1 MYYWNKIIRN
11 NIYIFDSH
19 DMDINPIEGDKCF
32 LIVHHVQ
39 NKSIITKTVKKL
51 LDLGYRYFNIF
62 GQKAIGWKI
71 IIKNNSDEGMKV
83 KIEASRVA
91 RDEMSYNLAMM
102 SVMEP
107 NKNNLVISDD
117 ENFTEYLI
125 EDLEEIFSGKSRF
138 TTSDWQK
145 FRSGFEFIYN
155 DKDGIVSITDEVV
168 IGYLG
173 EEWFLTTISDAFR
186 KKIFDGKSFNDIY
199 GVKI

>member
-19 DMDINPIEGDKCF
+19 DMDIDPIEGDKCF

-39 NKSIITKTVKKL
+39 KKSIIIETVKKL

-62 GQKAIGWKI
+62 GEKAIGWKKAI
-71 IIKNNSDEGMKV
+71 ENNFDEGQKI

-91 RDEMSYNLAMM
+91 REEMSYNLAMM
-102 SVMEP
+102 SSMEP

-117 ENFTEYLI
+117 EYFTEYLV
-125 EDLEEIFSGKSRF
+125 EDLEEIFSEKSRF
-138 TTSDWQK
+138 TISDWQK
-145 FRSGFEFIYN
+145 FRSGFEFNYKG
-155 DKDGIVSITDEVV
+155 KDGIVSITDEAV

-173 EEWFLTTISDAFR
+173 EEKFLTTIYDAFS

-199 GVKI
+199 GVEI

>member
-19 DMDINPIEGDKCF
+19 DMDIDPIEGDKCF

-39 NKSIITKTVKKL
+39 KKSIIIETVKKL

-62 GQKAIGWKI
+62 GEKAIGWKKAI
-71 IIKNNSDEGMKV
+71 ENNFDEGQKI

-91 RDEMSYNLAMM
+91 REEMSYNLAMM
-102 SVMEP
+102 SSMEP

-117 ENFTEYLI
+117 EYFTEYLI
-125 EDLEEIFSGKSRF
+125 EDLEEIFSEKSRF
-138 TTSDWQK
+138 TISDWQK

-155 DKDGIVSITDEVV
+155 EKDGIVSITGEVV

-173 EEWFLTTISDAFR
+173 EEWIFNTIFKAFR
-186 KKIFDGKSFNDIY
+186 EKIFDGKSFNDIY
-199 GVKI
+199 GVEI

>member
-19 DMDINPIEGDKCF
+19 DMDIDPIEGDKCF

-39 NKSIITKTVKKL
+39 KKSIIIETVKKL

-62 GQKAIGWKI
+62 GEKAIGWKKAI
-71 IIKNNSDEGMKV
+71 ENNFDEGQKI

-91 RDEMSYNLAMM
+91 REEMSYNLAMM
-102 SVMEP
+102 SSMEP

-117 ENFTEYLI
+117 EYFTEYLV
-125 EDLEEIFSGKSRF
+125 EDLEEIFSEKSRF
-138 TTSDWQK
+138 TISDWQK

-155 DKDGIVSITDEVV
+155 EKDGIVSITDEVV

-173 EEWFLTTISDAFR
+173 DEWIFTTIFKAFR
-186 KKIFDGKSFNDIY
+186 EKIFDGKSFNDIY
-199 GVKI
+199 GAEI

>member
-19 DMDINPIEGDKCF
+19 DMDIDPIEGDKCF

-39 NKSIITKTVKKL
+39 KKSIIIETVKKL

-62 GQKAIGWKI
+62 GEKAIGWKKAI
-71 IIKNNSDEGMKV
+71 ENNFDEGQKI

-91 RDEMSYNLAMM
+91 REEMSYNLAMM
-102 SVMEP
+102 SSMEP

-117 ENFTEYLI
+117 EYFTEYLV
-125 EDLEEIFSGKSRF
+125 EDLEEIFSEKSRF
-138 TTSDWQK
+138 TISDWQK

-155 DKDGIVSITDEVV
+155 EKDGIVSITGEVV

-173 EEWFLTTISDAFR
+173 EEWIFNTIFKAFS

-199 GVKI
+199 GVEI

>member
-19 DMDINPIEGDKCF
+19 DMDIDPIEGDKCF

-39 NKSIITKTVKKL
+39 KKSIIIETVKKL

-62 GQKAIGWKI
+62 GEKAIGWKKAI
-71 IIKNNSDEGMKV
+71 ENNFDEGQKI

-91 RDEMSYNLAMM
+91 REEMSYNLAMM
-102 SVMEP
+102 SSMEP
-107 NKNNLVISDD
+107 NKNNLVISDN
-117 ENFTEYLI
+117 EYFTEYLV
-125 EDLEEIFSGKSRF
+125 EDLEEIFSEKSRF
-138 TTSDWQK
+138 TISDWQK

-155 DKDGIVSITDEVV
+155 EKDGIVSITGEVV

-173 EEWFLTTISDAFR
+173 EEWIFNTIFKAFS

-199 GVKI
+199 GVEI

>member
-19 DMDINPIEGDKCF
+19 DMDIDPIEGDKCF

-39 NKSIITKTVKKL
+39 KKSIIIETVKKL

-62 GQKAIGWKI
+62 GEKAIGWKKAI
-71 IIKNNSDEGMKV
+71 ENNFDEGQKI

-91 RDEMSYNLAMM
+91 REEMSYNLAMM
-102 SVMEP
+102 SSNEP

-117 ENFTEYLI
+117 EYFTEYLI
-125 EDLEEIFSGKSRF
+125 EDLEEIFSEKSRF
-138 TTSDWQK
+138 TISDWQK
-145 FRSGFEFIYN
+145 FRSGFEFNYKG
-155 DKDGIVSITDEVV
+155 KDGIVSITDEVV

-173 EEWFLTTISDAFR
+173 EEWIFNTIFKAFS

-199 GVKI
+199 GVEI